1 MAIKNVL
8 IVEDDRTFSTVLATR
23 CQQLN
28 LTPRVAPDAAQ
39 AVEMLYAEC
48 PDLILLDIEMP
59 GRMGD
64 EPSGYGLVLAEKL
77 KQSSVAD
84 IPVIV
89 LTGRKDPETAWHC
102 RQAGARFIPKGPQAW
117 ATLKEVIEQIR
128 RFDAAQQETDAGRE
142 VDIAGRSEE
151 TEQFQQCETPLDEG
165 REEDSAAATAPE
177 EESPAVPGGPKILC
191 VDDDSDFTL
200 ALGMRLRELGTFPVR
215 GFTGTQGFEVGLV
228 ERPDVII
235 TDLHMPDGEG
245 SYLIGRLKSHPLTRE
260 IPVIVITGQRN
271 PGILRDIRNLGADTY
286 LMKPIVMS
294 SLIEELR
301 RFVTLPNV
309 DRARAFA
316 VEASES

>member
-23 CQQLN
+23 CQQLHLN
-28 LTPRVAPDAAQ
+28 PRVAPNAAR
-39 AVEMLYAEC
+39 AVEMLYESC

-59 GRMGD
+59 GRMGE
-64 EPSGYGLVLAEKL
+64 EPSGYGLILAEKL
-77 KQSSVAD
+77 RNTSVRD
-84 IPVIV
+84 IPIIV

-128 RFDAAQQETDAGRE
+128 ELHANRQQESGEQQHDAEEPRQTEPSVEEVRE
-142 VDIAGRSEE
+142 DA
-151 TEQFQQCETPLDEG
+151 T
-165 REEDSAAATAPE
+165 AATETVSEDEPPV
-177 EESPAVPGGPKILC
+177 PAGPKILC

-200 ALGMRLRELGTFPVR
+200 ALGMRLRELGTFPIR
-215 GFTGTQGFEVGLV
+215 GFTGTQGFEVALS

-294 SLIEELR
+294 SLIEELS

-309 DRARAFA
+309 EGER
-316 VEASES
+316 VSETGAPVP